1 MHGFIAI
8 APEVWQGN
16 PYGQPSQVWALAAT
30 LLHWIKPAMLGLSG
44 SPSPDVIEPWSLAKL
59 MRLFPDW
66 KGPPVDDE
74 RLRRRFEDAQTL
86 TTTARR
92 VMFSS
97 WEEEKQGMGLRTE
110 VLDLLDRMLV
120 VDPNQRPSAAE
131 LLESDEFRRVMEC
144 VRKD

>member
-1 MHGFIAI
+1 
-8 APEVWQGN
+8 
-16 PYGQPSQVWALAAT
+16 
-30 LLHWIKPAMLGLSG
+30 
-44 SPSPDVIEPWSLAKL
+44 
-59 MRLFPDW
+59 
-66 KGPPVDDE
+66 
-74 RLRRRFEDAQTL
+74 
-86 TTTARR
+86 
-92 VMFSS
+92 MFSS